1 MTPAEIKQWRAS
13 LGLSQRAA
21 ADALGVTLP
30 TYQAWER
37 GHNLQTKQPLPDKI
51 MRRAAMHI
59 REFQEQNK
67 MPTA

>member
-1 MTPAEIKQWRAS
+1 MTPADIKQWRAS
-13 LGLSQRAA
+13 LGLSQREA

-37 GHNLQTKQPLPDKI
+37 GINLQTKQPLSVKI

-59 REFQEQNK
+59 REFADTQE
-67 MPTA
+67 